1 MKISVKK
8 EEKVIWDG
16 GKSLRNC
23 ERLVIIIIILRV
35 KIELE
40 PMSHI
45 LSMALWYRE
54 KNTSIIV
61 FETPID
67 FSSIVCDSLL
77 ADRISIFTDLLSGMV
92 VEVDDVQ
99 DYFDFQI
106 WLFEFRQQHQKRSRL
121 EASELEWTTLNR

>member
-1 MKISVKK
+1 MAQP
-8 EEKVIWDG
+8 
-16 GKSLRNC
+16 LHC

-45 LSMALWYRE
+45 LSMALLRYRE

-67 FSSIVCDSLL
+67 FSPIVCDSLL
-77 ADRISIFTDLLSGMV
+77 ADRISIFTDLLCGMA

-106 WLFEFRQQHQKRSRL
+106 
-121 EASELEWTTLNR
+121 